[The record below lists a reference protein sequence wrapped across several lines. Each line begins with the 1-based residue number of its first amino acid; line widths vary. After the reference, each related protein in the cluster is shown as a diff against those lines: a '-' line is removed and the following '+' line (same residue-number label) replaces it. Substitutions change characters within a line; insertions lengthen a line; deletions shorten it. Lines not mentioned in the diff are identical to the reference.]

1 VQGIDVGVAAGF
13 DKLSNRVTTKA
24 SVHKDGT
31 TVHLDYDNVD
41 RRPEVYCLF
50 TEKFSKFLCDSL
62 CFMSQLSVEQHIN
75 ENNIINPSI
84 VLTNGDI
91 TYAWLRRWSGGS
103 LRTSLHPGDKLTFD
117 WRDESHGGGSW
128 NTHAEVPIDD
138 ISKARVSISRD
149 WKY

>member
-1 VQGIDVGVAAGF
+1 
-13 DKLSNRVTTKA
+13 
-24 SVHKDGT
+24 
-31 TVHLDYDNVD
+31 
-41 RRPEVYCLF
+41 
-50 TEKFSKFLCDSL
+50 
-62 CFMSQLSVEQHIN
+62 MSQLSVEQHIN